1 MKKMTEKMLEEAF
14 AGESI
19 VHMKYLMFQEIAEK
33 AGWPF
38 NQNNVRLPT
47 S

>member
-1 MKKMTEKMLEEAF
+1 
-14 AGESI
+14 
-19 VHMKYLMFQEIAEK
+19 MFQEIAEK